1 LPLAFEDGR
10 IQITHKIISM
20 LGNDVSNDNFIKV
33 LCNVIIDFLFSAETF
48 AIILLNCINSSPKS
62 LSKSIL

>member
-1 LPLAFEDGR
+1 
-10 IQITHKIISM
+10 M
-20 LGNDVSNDNFIKV
+20 LENYASNDDVINV
-33 LCNVIIDFLFSAETF
+33 LCNAINDFLFSAETF